1 MKKYC
6 FKNHCGF
13 SIIDGR
19 LWTYYK
25 GETIN
30 DKWVYI
36 LLMNQ
41 RMQFM
46 PFRKCFYISANWG
59 YLCYLSFG
67 LRGEAVLGPL
77 PLPGAGPSLNPQHS
91 WHREASCRESL
102 ATALRSGVSNAPPP
116 SVGPY
121 LDCLLFK
128 LPIMLMSQGSRQ
140 NLNEDP
146 NQEKV
151 LPLYFLPLLHG
162 QVLHLSHLY
171 LLFGR
176 IIASRIRFPFKRIPP

>member
-46 PFRKCFYISANWG
+46 PFGKCFYISANCG

-102 ATALRSGVSNAPPP
+102 ATALRSGVSNAPPLQWDPTLTASFLSFQLCWCLKVHAKTSMRTQTRKKFFLSTSCP
-116 SVGPY
+116 SSMGKFCISVIYIYY
-121 LDCLLFK
+121 LGGLLPVE
-128 LPIMLMSQGSRQ
+128 LG
-140 NLNEDP
+140 
-146 NQEKV
+146 
-151 LPLYFLPLLHG
+151 
-162 QVLHLSHLY
+162 
-171 LLFGR
+171 
-176 IIASRIRFPFKRIPP
+176 FPSKESPP